1 MEHYLQQVK
10 SSSRILLSISSQ
22 ERNRILREMA
32 EALRLNATNILNAN
46 TSDMKRADEENLPL
60 ALKERL
66 MLDKKRIEAMAIAM
80 EEIAA
85 LKDPVG
91 RIIDGWVSEAGLK
104 IEKVSVPIG
113 VIGII
118 YESRPNVTSDTAA
131 LCFKSSNGCVLKGGK
146 EAESSNTVIM
156 QVLQEVLARNSLPKE
171 LIALLPDST
180 REGVAKFIQ
189 MDQYIDL
196 IIPRGGETLIQFVSK
211 NATMPVIKHDKGQ
224 CHLYVDKD
232 ANILEAI
239 TIAINA
245 KVQRPSA
252 CNSIETLLI
261 DKEIAKEVL
270 PIFKNRF
277 EENQTILKGCRL
289 TREIVYVA
297 EATEI
302 DFNTEYSDNIL
313 NICIVDGVHGA
324 IHHITKFGSGHSES
338 IITENITTAEIFM
351 NEIDASSVYVNASTH
366 FTDGGMF
373 GFGAEVGISTSKL
386 HARGPMGI
394 EGLTTY
400 KYKVYGKGQI
410 RQ

>member
-32 EALRLNATNILNAN
+32 EALRLNATDILNAN

-66 MLDKKRIEAMAIAM
+66 MLDKKRIEAMAIAV

-313 NICIVDGVHGA
+313 NICVVDGVHGA
-324 IHHITKFGSGHSES
+324 IYHITKFGSGHSES

-351 NEIDASSVYVNASTH
+351 NEIDASSVYVNASTR

-400 KYKVYGKGQI
+400 KYKLYGRGQI
-410 RQ
+410 RP

>member
-32 EALRLNATNILNAN
+32 EALRLNATDILNAN

-66 MLDKKRIEAMAIAM
+66 MLDKKRIEAMAIAV

-118 YESRPNVTSDTAA
+118 YESRPNVTTDAAA

-313 NICIVDGVHGA
+313 SICIVDGVHGA

-351 NEIDASSVYVNASTH
+351 NEIDASSVYVNASTR

-400 KYKVYGKGQI
+400 KYKVYGRGQI